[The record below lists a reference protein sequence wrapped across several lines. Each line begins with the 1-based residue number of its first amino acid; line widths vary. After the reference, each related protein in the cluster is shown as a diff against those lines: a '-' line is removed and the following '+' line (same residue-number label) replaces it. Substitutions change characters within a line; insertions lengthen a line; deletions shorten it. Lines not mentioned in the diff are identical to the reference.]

1 MGSIDMDRLD
11 RVVGLLILAQ
21 EHGLVL
27 ARNGD
32 KLKMSQ
38 AVKHEDPNLDIIF
51 RTYGRQC
58 GGTPVAGPNAAAPHQ
73 SAQRTLR
80 HEGTMDQRRE
90 DVPVPAPR

>member
-38 AVKHEDPNLDIIF
+38 AVKQEDPN
-51 RTYGRQC
+51 
-58 GGTPVAGPNAAAPHQ
+58 
-73 SAQRTLR
+73 
-80 HEGTMDQRRE
+80 
-90 DVPVPAPR
+90 